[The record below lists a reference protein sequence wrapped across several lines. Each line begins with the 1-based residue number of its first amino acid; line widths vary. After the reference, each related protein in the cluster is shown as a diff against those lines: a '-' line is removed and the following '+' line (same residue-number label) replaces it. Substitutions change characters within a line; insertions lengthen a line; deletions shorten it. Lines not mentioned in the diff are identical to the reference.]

1 MGLSRFAAF
10 AIAFAALCGLTG
22 VALGAWAAHG
32 LAPQP
37 AGWVETASRYALWHA
52 LAMIGVVLL
61 AERTAGA
68 ARRLANLAAALFG
81 LGIVLFSGSLVS
93 LAVGGWG
100 AAAPAGGIAL
110 MIGWA
115 VLAAAALCAL
125 RRRAAS
131 GQAP

>member
-1 MGLSRFAAF
+1 MGISRAAAI
-10 AIAFAALCGLTG
+10 AIAFAALAGLAG

-52 LAMIGVVLL
+52 LAMVGAALL
-61 AERTAGA
+61 AERAGGL
-68 ARRLANLAAALFG
+68 ARRFAIWAASLFG
-81 LGIVLFSGSLVS
+81 VGIVLFSGSLVA
-93 LAVGGWG
+93 LAVAGWG

-110 MIGWA
+110 MVGWA
-115 VLAAAALCAL
+115 LFCVAALAAVRGWAS
-125 RRRAAS
+125 S